1 MATATITESPMD
13 AAFGQASRMNILG
26 VGISTINMNDAVGLS
41 DALIRSGNKS
51 YICVTDVHTVIEAQS
66 DAALR
71 STLNRSFLT
80 TPDGVPLVWIGRMLG
95 HRRLRRVY
103 GPDFLIEM
111 CKVSA
116 QRKYRHFFFGGKPG
130 VAQSLAAK
138 LTERFPGLEIV
149 GTYTPPFRPLTR
161 DEEQELEQMVEEAQP
176 DILWVGLGSPKQE
189 KFMAQFCG
197 KLDVKLMVGVGAA
210 FDIHS
215 GAVKEAPQW
224 LKNMGLQWLHRLV
237 LEPRRLWRRYSI
249 CIPSFIWGISLQF
262 LGVRR
267 FSIGA

>member
-1 MATATITESPMD
+1 MATSTMTDIQIDTALS
-13 AAFGQASRMNILG
+13 QASRMNILG
-26 VGISTINMNDAVGLS
+26 VGVSTINMNDAVELS
-41 DALIRSGNKS
+41 DTLIRSGNRH

-66 DAALR
+66 DSALR
-71 STLNRSFLT
+71 FILNHSFLT

-130 VAQSLAAK
+130 VVENLTAK
-138 LTERFPGLEIV
+138 LADRFPGLEIV
-149 GTYTPPFRPLTR
+149 GAYTPPFRPLTQV
-161 DEEQELEQMVEEAQP
+161 EEQELERMVQEARP

-189 KFMAQFCG
+189 KFMAHFCG
-197 KLDVKLMVGVGAA
+197 RLDAKLMVGVGAA

-224 LKNMGLQWLHRLV
+224 LKNMGLQWLHRLA
-237 LEPRRLWRRYSI
+237 LEPRRLWKRYSI

-262 LGVRR
+262 LGIRR